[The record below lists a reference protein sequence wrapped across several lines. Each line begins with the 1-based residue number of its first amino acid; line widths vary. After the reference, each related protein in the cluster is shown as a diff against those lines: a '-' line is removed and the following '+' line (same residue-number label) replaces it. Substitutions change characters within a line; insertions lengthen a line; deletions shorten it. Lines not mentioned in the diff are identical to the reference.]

1 MDLDDASHPIK
12 QNLFKRLVIPAL
24 ILSRGATQPPVAV
37 TGLLLI
43 DIGLTFGHPVGVIGQ
58 IRTLSSVIAII
69 FSLLMGILSIRFK
82 HRSLLITGLTFYSVS
97 ALCCS
102 LSPTFTAL
110 LLSYSL
116 TGIGRAMVN
125 PMAGAL
131 VGERLPYE
139 RRSKAFGWIFAGMA
153 ISYLVTAPVTGYLA
167 GLGGW
172 RFAFLG
178 FVLPFSLASLA
189 LSIIGI
195 PSEPESSEP
204 QMKRGDYLLG
214 FKSVLSSKS
223 AVACLL
229 AAALSEA
236 TWGSALSFSASFF
249 RQRFL
254 IPLNLASLLMSGIAV
269 SCAIGSMVSGYI
281 VNRFGRKTIAVV
293 SALFLGIFSI
303 TYVNLNLFWFSL
315 VLIYLNGVVAAIR
328 YAASDSLTLE
338 QVPEFRGTMM
348 SANTAAYSLGSAFG
362 TGLGGLAIIYHGYGG
377 LGFTIGSM
385 GIIAAAVFHVLTTD
399 PTRN

>member
-1 MDLDDASHPIK
+1 MNHTSNSIK
-12 QNLFKRLVIPAL
+12 RRLSDRLVIPAL
-24 ILSRGATQPPVAV
+24 VLSRGATQPPLAV
-37 TGLLLI
+37 TGLLMI

-58 IRTLSSVIAII
+58 IQTLSSVIAIV
-69 FSLLMGILSIRFK
+69 FSLLMGILSVRFK
-82 HRSLLITGLTFYSVS
+82 HRSLLITGLTFYGVS

-116 TGIGRAMVN
+116 TGLGRAMVN

-139 RRSKAFGWIFAGMA
+139 QRSKAFGWIFAGMA
-153 ISYLVTAPVTGYLA
+153 ISYLVTSPATGYLA

-172 RFAFLG
+172 RIAFLG

-189 LSIIGI
+189 LSIVGI
-195 PSEPESSEP
+195 PSESESSAT
-204 QMKRGDYLLG
+204 QIKGSDYLLG
-214 FKSVLSSKS
+214 FKSVLSNKS

-229 AAALSEA
+229 GAALSEA

-254 IPLNLASLLMSGIAV
+254 IPLNWASLLVSGIAI
-269 SCAIGSMVSGYI
+269 SCAIGSLSSGYL

-293 SALFLGIFSI
+293 SALFLGVFSI
-303 TYVNLNLFWFSL
+303 TYVNLHVFWVSI
-315 VLIYLNGVVAAIR
+315 VLMYLNAIIAAIR

-338 QVPEFRGTMM
+338 QVPKFRGTMM

-362 TGLGGLAIIYHGYGG
+362 TGLGGLAIIYYGYGG
-377 LGFTIGSM
+377 LGVTIGIMS
-385 GIIAAAVFHVLTTD
+385 IIAAAIFHVLTVD
-399 PTRN
+399 PTAT